1 MNKDKNSIINVEDL
15 TLAYNEKPVVWDADV
30 NIVRNSRTAIIGPNG
45 AGKST
50 LLKGILGLLKP
61 LAGEVK
67 ILGKDP
73 KNSRKYFSY
82 IPQTASVNWDFPT
95 TVLDV
100 VLMGR
105 YKTLGWIR
113 RPGKKDY
120 EIAKQALEK
129 MGMYEFRD
137 RQISELSGG
146 QRQRVFLARSIS
158 SDAEIYFMDEP
169 LAGVDMVTEK
179 IIMDT
184 IKEFQK
190 DGKTI
195 VAVHHDLNTIEKYF
209 DHVVIINRRVVAEGP
224 VSETFTKENLDIAFK
239 RERD

>member
-30 NIVRNSRTAIIGPNG
+30 NIIRNSRTAIIGPNG

-73 KNSRKYFSY
+73 KNARKYFSY

-129 MGMYEFRD
+129 MGMYEFKD

>member
-73 KNSRKYFSY
+73 KNARKYFSY

-129 MGMYEFRD
+129 MGMYEFKD

-209 DHVVIINRRVVAEGP
+209 DHVVIINRRVVADGP

>member
-73 KNSRKYFSY
+73 KNARKYFSY

-209 DHVVIINRRVVAEGP
+209 DHVVIINRRVVADGP

>member
-73 KNSRKYFSY
+73 INARKYFSY

-209 DHVVIINRRVVAEGP
+209 DHVVIINRRVVADGP

>member
-30 NIVRNSRTAIIGPNG
+30 NIIRNSRTAIIGPNG

-73 KNSRKYFSY
+73 KNARKYFSY

-209 DHVVIINRRVVAEGP
+209 DHVVIINRRVVADGP

>member
-73 KNSRKYFSY
+73 INARKYFSY

-137 RQISELSGG
+137 RQI
-146 QRQRVFLARSIS
+146 
-158 SDAEIYFMDEP
+158 
-169 LAGVDMVTEK
+169 
-179 IIMDT
+179 
-184 IKEFQK
+184 
-190 DGKTI
+190 
-195 VAVHHDLNTIEKYF
+195 
-209 DHVVIINRRVVAEGP
+209 
-224 VSETFTKENLDIAFK
+224 
-239 RERD
+239 

>member
-73 KNSRKYFSY
+73 KNARKYFSY

>member
-67 ILGKDP
+67 ILDKDP
-73 KNSRKYFSY
+73 KNARKYFSY